1 MKKTFTKVLIGY
13 AAMLMLMSCQSTTIT
28 FTFEYQC
35 SEDLLDFVIPSATY
49 KNAKGQVRVIELDKT
64 NLIKEDNSGLVADKQ
79 QELYTWRCDIIL
91 PGTSTAQRDMLI
103 NYKLRN
109 DAPVIVNDKEYMMVH
124 HLKGTSKKETS
135 SWWNSS
141 VSVNTSVEVV
151 VDPTENTK
159 IQGSQL
165 QTYLNNLVAN
175 PDYIKKE
182 EK

>member
-1 MKKTFTKVLIGY
+1 
-13 AAMLMLMSCQSTTIT
+13 
-28 FTFEYQC
+28 
-35 SEDLLDFVIPSATY
+35 
-49 KNAKGQVRVIELDKT
+49 
-64 NLIKEDNSGLVADKQ
+64 
-79 QELYTWRCDIIL
+79 
-91 PGTSTAQRDMLI
+91 
-103 NYKLRN
+103 
-109 DAPVIVNDKEYMMVH
+109 MVH

>member
-1 MKKTFTKVLIGY
+1 MRCHVN
-13 AAMLMLMSCQSTTIT
+13 ADVMSIDH
-28 FTFEYQC
+28 Y
-35 SEDLLDFVIPSATY
+35 
-49 KNAKGQVRVIELDKT
+49 
-64 NLIKEDNSGLVADKQ
+64 
-79 QELYTWRCDIIL
+79 
-91 PGTSTAQRDMLI
+91 
-103 NYKLRN
+103 
-109 DAPVIVNDKEYMMVH
+109 MVH